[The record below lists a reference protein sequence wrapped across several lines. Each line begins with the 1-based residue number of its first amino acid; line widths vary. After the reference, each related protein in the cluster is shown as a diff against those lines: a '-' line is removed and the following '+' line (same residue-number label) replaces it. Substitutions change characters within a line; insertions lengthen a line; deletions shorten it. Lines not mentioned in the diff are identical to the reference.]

1 MLFHYYPSLSPKLGL
16 FPTFSETKMSSSFQ
30 KKTVFFL
37 PCLHLKTSKTHFKFS
52 SFFWTPKIRAV
63 PASQGDRIGRIFASW
78 VIVFFGQFFLEISE
92 VAQLLELLFPR
103 QKITSILS
111 KKLGWAA
118 PWAIFAQTLLVT
130 LLPAMP
136 TFST

>member
-1 MLFHYYPSLSPKLGL
+1 LFSLGS
-16 FPTFSETKMSSSFQ
+16 
-30 KKTVFFL
+30 
-37 PCLHLKTSKTHFKFS
+37 
-52 SFFWTPKIRAV
+52 
-63 PASQGDRIGRIFASW
+63 
-78 VIVFFGQFFLEISE
+78 FFLEISE

-118 PWAIFAQTLLVT
+118 PWAIFAQTHLVT